1 MSEQAKAF
9 LSFSGGK
16 DSTLALHY
24 ILKEQKYKVEFLFV
38 TINKAHQRVNMHG
51 VRKELIT
58 RQGMSIGIHTR
69 KLYLPDN
76 VSMEMYNKMMEHEM
90 LLMKQR
96 GIHTAI
102 FGDIF
107 LEDLK
112 EYREKQLQQIGM
124 QSIFPLW
131 KKNTL
136 ELYTEFVQLG
146 YKAKIVSVNLKK
158 LGKEFLGKDL
168 SLELL
173 NEFPKD
179 VDVCGENGEYH
190 TFVYDG
196 EIFQYPIQF
205 EVGEIVEK
213 NYVHNGEEFPY
224 AFLDLKVKG

>member
-1 MSEQAKAF
+1 MFF
-9 LSFSGGK
+9 LYG
-16 DSTLALHY
+16 
-24 ILKEQKYKVEFLFV
+24 
-38 TINKAHQRVNMHG
+38 
-51 VRKELIT
+51 
-58 RQGMSIGIHTR
+58 
-69 KLYLPDN
+69 
-76 VSMEMYNKMMEHEM
+76 
-90 LLMKQR
+90 
-96 GIHTAI
+96 
-102 FGDIF
+102 
-107 LEDLK
+107 
-112 EYREKQLQQIGM
+112 
-124 QSIFPLW
+124 

-136 ELYTEFVQLG
+136 ELYKEFVQLG

-179 VDVCGENGEYH
+179 IDVCGENGEYH

-224 AFLDLKVKG
+224 AFLDLKVKS